1 MNRSYSKIRH
11 IQEANQN
18 LEKRLI
24 IERHEDIDDIEVIDD
39 IENDGEEVHPAHA
52 RQLRNFEPD
61 DFTVT
66 GRIKVVQN
74 PPSKTP
80 NFILLSN
87 NKTLSGTRLLNGI
100 ELTDYVGKLVKL
112 TGVTKNGEH
121 PSFMNP
127 MKVTKRPQILSDN
140 DPS

>member
-11 IQEANQN
+11 IREANQN

-24 IERHEDIDDIEVIDD
+24 IERHEDIDDIE
-39 IENDGEEVHPAHA
+39 NDGEEVHPALA